1 VFKVIVLVL
10 LALIVLRLV
19 VGVVRGRVGRA
30 PGGSDR
36 DGRPPRP

>member
-1 VFKVIVLVL
+1 VLRVILVVV

-19 VGVVRGRVGRA
+19 VGVVRGRA
-30 PGGSDR
+30 DR

>member
-1 VFKVIVLVL
+1 MLKIILFVV

-19 VGVVRGRVGRA
+19 VGVVRGRVGRT